1 LVLPNLVKSYDLL
14 ESFFRG
20 GTMKN
25 TRSTG
30 IFMIVQGT
38 SLLKFILLLLSFMLL
53 VFSISGL
60 LTSLKPEYRPISS
73 SVNQVATNIDGKL
86 LYQIMGWE
94 NHHFLKVGK
103 GMTSSPKLTNLVFK
117 LSTNINLNDP
127 RSLLGREL
135 PGFYQFDGQIVVA
148 GDGTNYTNMPIE
160 SAPPTEIM
168 KAEREAS
175 LQNLESIEN
184 SKGESKPSIPKQTT
198 GGHKV
203 VYLYF
208 THNRES
214 YLPYLKGVTNPNLAY
229 HSQINVSKVGDE
241 IRNRLEENGIGATV
255 DKTDNMGRAKMGTV
269 YQASGKVVQTAMTT
283 NRDLQYFIDIHR
295 DSRRKAQTTVTI
307 NGKPYAKLA
316 FVIGAKNPNY
326 ESNLK
331 LATAIHNLLKK
342 KYGNGL
348 SRGVILK
355 GAATDNGIYNQEL
368 SSNAI
373 LIEFG
378 GVDNTFEELYR
389 SADALADAF
398 SEYYWQAE
406 KVNQGESQP
415 VIKQ

>member
-1 LVLPNLVKSYDLL
+1 
-14 ESFFRG
+14 
-20 GTMKN
+20 MKN
-25 TRSTG
+25 TRPKG
-30 IFMIVQGT
+30 IFLIVQGT
-38 SLLKFILLLLSFMLL
+38 SVLKFILLFLFFILLI
-53 VFSISGL
+53 FSVSGL
-60 LTSLKPEYRPISS
+60 LTTLKPEYRPISS
-73 SVNQVATNIDGKL
+73 TVSQAATNIDGKL
-86 LYQIMGWE
+86 LYQLMGWE

-103 GMTSSPKLTNLVFK
+103 GMTSSPKITNLLFK
-117 LSTNINLNDP
+117 LSANINLNDP

-135 PGFYQFDGQIVVA
+135 PGFYQFDGQIIVA
-148 GDGTNYTNMPIE
+148 GEGTNYTNMPVE

-175 LQNLESIEN
+175 LQNLEAVEK
-184 SKGESKPSIPKQTT
+184 SKGDSKPDRPKQTT
-198 GGHKV
+198 GDRNV

-229 HSQINVSKVGDE
+229 HSQINVTKVGDE
-241 IRNRLEENGIGATV
+241 IRNRLEEDGIGATT
-255 DKTDNMGRAKMGTV
+255 DKTDFMGIAKMATV
-269 YQASGKVVQTAMTT
+269 YQASGKVVRTAMTT

-316 FVIGAKNPNY
+316 FVIGAKNLNY
-326 ESNLK
+326 EKNLK
-331 LATAIHNLLKK
+331 LATDLHNILKN

-355 GAATDNGIYNQEL
+355 GTATDNGIYNQEL

-415 VIKQ
+415 ADKQ